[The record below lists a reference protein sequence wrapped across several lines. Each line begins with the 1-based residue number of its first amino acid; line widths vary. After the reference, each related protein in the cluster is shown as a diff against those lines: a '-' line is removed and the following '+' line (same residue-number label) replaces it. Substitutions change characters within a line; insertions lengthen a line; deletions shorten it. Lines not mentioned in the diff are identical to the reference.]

1 MFRPR
6 KVALVLATG
15 VLLAAAAFAASGAL
29 GGTAANIKLVYVQ
42 GIAGNPFY
50 TSVTCG
56 AAAEAKKLGASFSFQ
71 GPSVWDV
78 TKQTAIV
85 NAAVANKPSAI
96 LISVEDPKAMIA
108 PLAQAKSAGI
118 KIITVDGDLADTSV
132 GTTNIQSDNLLG
144 GKLAGQKLGQLIGAK
159 GGSVVAIDNVPGV
172 PISQQRVD
180 GFKQGIKKWPK
191 IHFLGVQYS
200 NNQQAKAASIVTA
213 TAAGHKDFAGV
224 FTAETNNSEGAITGL
239 REAGLTNKVKLVGYD
254 TSDPIVAAL
263 KAGNMAGDVVQYPR
277 YEGKV
282 AVDSVMAALA
292 GKSVPRNQGAPF
304 VIATPA
310 NVNSA
315 KVKQYIYSTHC

>member
-213 TAAGHKDFAGV
+213 TAAAHKDFAGV

-263 KAGNMAGDVVQYPR
+263 QAGNMAADIVQYPR
-277 YEGKV
+277 YEGKLGV
-282 AVDSVMAALA
+282 QTAVSALS
-292 GKSVPRNQGAPF
+292 GKSV
-304 VIATPA
+304 
-310 NVNSA
+310 
-315 KVKQYIYSTHC
+315 